1 MKLFRFILPILL
13 VCCLAVGVSAND
25 ELTLFDEDAYSNMHA
40 YNISVDG
47 IYLDTSALPF
57 SAYEVGG
64 DDVTDLMVPL
74 RLICE
79 SLGYMVS
86 WDEASQLIT
95 VDDGV
100 QVMTLKEG
108 AMELSFTGKMGLT
121 SLDRV
126 MPLAFP
132 VVIHNWYTYVP
143 LSLFDCLF
151 TETEVA
157 YGVVNVNNL
166 LTEN

>member
-1 MKLFRFILPILL
+1 MKIFRFVLPILL

-25 ELTLFDEDAYSNMHA
+25 ALTLFDESDYNDMHA
-40 YNISVDG
+40 YTISVDG
-47 IYLDTSALPF
+47 SYLDTSALPF

-74 RLICE
+74 RIICE
-79 SLGYMVS
+79 ALGYMVS
-86 WDEASQLIT
+86 WDDETQLIT

-100 QVMTLKEG
+100 QVMTMQDG
-108 AMELSFTGKMGLT
+108 AMEVAFTGKLGLT

-132 VVIHNWYTYVP
+132 VVIHSWHTYVP

-151 TETEVA
+151 TETDIA
-157 YGVVNVNNL
+157 YGIVYVDNL
-166 LTEN
+166 LSEN

>member
-1 MKLFRFILPILL
+1 MKLFRLILPILL
-13 VCCLAVGVSAND
+13 ACCLSVGVMAD
-25 ELTLFDEDAYSNMHA
+25 DDLALFDENAYSDMHA
-40 YNISVDG
+40 YTISVDG
-47 IYLDTSALPF
+47 VYLDTSALPF

-79 SLGYMVS
+79 ALGYMVS
-86 WDEASQLIT
+86 WDDASQRIT

-100 QVMTLKEG
+100 QVMTMYDG
-108 AMELSFTGKMGLT
+108 SMEVGFTGKMGLT
-121 SLDRV
+121 SLDRA

-132 VVIHNWYTYVP
+132 VIIHNWHTYVP

-151 TETEVA
+151 TETDIS
-157 YGVVNVNNL
+157 YGVVYVNNL

>member
-25 ELTLFDEDAYSNMHA
+25 ELSLFDEDTYSNMHA
-40 YNISVDG
+40 YTISVDG

-100 QVMTLKEG
+100 QVMTLKGRHVLVSVEPYKEG
-108 AMELSFTGKMGLT
+108 MVTKPARYRTK
-121 SLDRV
+121 SLPAAGA
-126 MPLAFP
+126 MPLAED
-132 VVIHNWYTYVP
+132 IG
-143 LSLFDCLF
+143 
-151 TETEVA
+151 EQ
-157 YGVVNVNNL
+157 
-166 LTEN
+166 LTLG